1 MPGRTYCLQ
10 FSTFDVKDVKAN
22 RIAPRRFG
30 IDVKLG
36 AGAEVRKD
44 LSWVHVD
51 ERTKGRYDFNDNVA
65 RVNLHHVVFMAKT
78 SNVEVTLSNADASA
92 GEELGVNYLS
102 LNPYYAPPRKEP

>member
-1 MPGRTYCLQ
+1 M
-10 FSTFDVKDVKAN
+10 N

-51 ERTKGRYDFNDNVA
+51 ERTQGRYDFNDNVA
-65 RVNLHHVVFMAKT
+65 RVNLHHIVFIARATETEVIFDNAPAK
-78 SNVEVTLSNADASA
+78 VR
-92 GEELGVNYLS
+92 EELGLNAVS
-102 LNPYYAPPRKEP
+102 LNPYFGGSADGMQSAK